1 MSANAL
7 DSLNNAPAHHRAAP
21 AAAITVIGEGLVLAG
36 AVMLL
41 RFNQTLAD

>member
-7 DSLNNAPAHHRAAP
+7 DPQCNASAQLRTAP
-21 AAAITVIGEGLVLAG
+21 AAAITLIGAGLVLAG